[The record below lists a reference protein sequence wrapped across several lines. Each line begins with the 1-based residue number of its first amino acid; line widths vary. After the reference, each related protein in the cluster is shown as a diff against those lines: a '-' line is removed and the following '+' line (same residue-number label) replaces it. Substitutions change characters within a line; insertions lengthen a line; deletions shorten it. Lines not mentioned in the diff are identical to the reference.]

1 MLWKTKQYRPIGNI
15 YSLPFMIG
23 HTSLQSGQY
32 ILNHIHFPVYR
43 PCRIEHGRIAFKSP
57 RTSGDTLQIYISRIY
72 ICRSQAPRIDV
83 LHAFYFRRSGRRN
96 AGSYP
101 VVTPHL
107 MGNKSPGHKRPPE
120 SQFQRYVII
129 LDARSVIFKFNRD
142 FNAIDIY
149 FVDRNRN
156 IHETCKQTYRV
167 IAELLHIGCLRR
179 FERYI
184 RQCRHSRR
192 SRLSEQTGNICR
204 CQYQN

>member
-1 MLWKTKQYRPIGNI
+1 MLWKTKRDRPIGNI
-15 YSLPFMIG
+15 YSLSFMIG
-23 HTSLQSGQY
+23 YTSLLSGQY

-43 PCRIEHGRIAFKSP
+43 PCRIHHRRIAFKSP

-101 VVTPHL
+101 VVTSLL
-107 MGNKSPGHKRPPE
+107 MGNKPSGHKRPPK
-120 SQFQRYVII
+120 SQFQRRIII
-129 LDARSVIFKFNRD
+129 LDARSVILEFDRN

-149 FVDRNRN
+149 LVNRNRN
-156 IHETCKQTYRV
+156 IHETCKQTYRI
-167 IAELLHIGCLRR
+167 IAELLHTSCFRR

-184 RQCRHSRR
+184 RQRRHSRR

-204 CQYQN
+204 CQY